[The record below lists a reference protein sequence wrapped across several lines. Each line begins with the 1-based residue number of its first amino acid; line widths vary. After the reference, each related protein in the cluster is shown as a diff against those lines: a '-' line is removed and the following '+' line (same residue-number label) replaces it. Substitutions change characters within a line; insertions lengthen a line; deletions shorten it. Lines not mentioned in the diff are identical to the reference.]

1 MTPGNYK
8 VYHFNAP
15 TITCIKKKILITYV
29 IHCTSNCFQLTACT
43 FKSF

>member
-15 TITCIKKKILITYV
+15 TITCIKKKNSDYIRN
-29 IHCTSNCFQLTACT
+29 TSYCFQLPVCT
-43 FKSF
+43 FRSF